1 MKERK
6 GDPNYFRKDNK
17 ELILDNRLFSERIYK
32 QKDVAFLKNPF
43 HNLVRKNALVSERLN
58 QRKNKLRL
66 LTLNINSIS
75 VTEHPLFI
83 DEDRE
88 MVRLREKMKIYNQ
101 LVNLALVPYYG
112 ELEQVLNKELGPS
125 DSMQKEPKSKQEIN
139 KIIKA

>member
-1 MKERK
+1 VKERK

-101 LVNLALVPYYG
+101 LVNLA
-112 ELEQVLNKELGPS
+112 
-125 DSMQKEPKSKQEIN
+125 
-139 KIIKA
+139 